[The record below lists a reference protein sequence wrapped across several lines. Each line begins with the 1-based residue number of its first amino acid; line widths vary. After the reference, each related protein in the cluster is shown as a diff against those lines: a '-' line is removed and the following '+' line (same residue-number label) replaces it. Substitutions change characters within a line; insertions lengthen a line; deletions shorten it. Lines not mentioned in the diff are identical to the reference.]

1 MPKRRLGVV
10 LLIPPTVASEIDGL
24 RRALGDG
31 SLGRIPAHLTL
42 VPPVNVREDAL
53 PDALRV
59 LRAAAAS
66 TTPFSVELGPPA
78 TFSPT
83 NPVVYL
89 SVDGPGREDVVRLRD
104 AVFRPPLERTL
115 TWPFE
120 PHVTLADE
128 VPSTDRIAAALSSLR
143 DYAVAVTF
151 DRVALL
157 EQGDARVWRPIA
169 EVPFERPS
177 VVGRGGGLEV
187 TLDRSTML
195 DDEAE
200 RWTLTEWA
208 AYSTT
213 AYGFAEEDQPF
224 AITARRDGAVVGTA
238 TGALSRE
245 DAYLAR
251 LIVAATERGTGV
263 GSRLLAATE
272 SLAAERG
279 CRRLTLRT
287 QAEGPARR
295 FYESRGWRVYATLD
309 RWRAGRDFVQMERV
323 LS

>member
-1 MPKRRLGVV
+1 M
-10 LLIPPTVASEIDGL
+10 LLAPQPVASEIDGL

-31 SLGRIPAHLTL
+31 SRGRIAPHLTL
-42 VPPVNVREDAL
+42 VPPVNVREAEV

-59 LRAAAAS
+59 LRTAAAS
-66 TTPFSVELGPPA
+66 TAPFAVELGPPA
-78 TFSPT
+78 TFSPV

-89 SVDGPGREDVVRLRD
+89 AVDGPGRDEVVRLRD
-104 AVFRPPLERTL
+104 AVFRAPLERPL
-115 TWPFE
+115 SWPFE

-143 DYAVAVTF
+143 DYTVEVTF

-157 EQGDARVWRPIA
+157 EQGDARVWRQIA
-169 EVPFERPS
+169 DAPFERPS
-177 VVGRGGGLEV
+177 VVGRGGGMEV

-200 RWTLTEWA
+200 RWTRAEWA
-208 AYSTT
+208 AYSTNE
-213 AYGFAEEDQPF
+213 YGFAEEDEPF
-224 AITARRDGAVVGTA
+224 AIVARRDGTVVGTS
-238 TGALSRE
+238 TGALRE
-245 DAYLAR
+245 DDAYVAR
-251 LIVAATERGTGV
+251 LIVAASDRGTGV

-287 QAEGPARR
+287 QAEGPARG
-295 FYESRGWRVYATLD
+295 FYESRGWQVYATLV
-309 RWRAGRDFVQMERV
+309 RWRAGRDFVQMERI